1 MLLWQK
7 DYSLLK
13 AQMMV
18 AFFSNEVFFLIIIT
32 FFTLQ
37 YCVGFAIHQHASATG
52 VYVFP
57 S

>member
-7 DYSLLK
+7 DYSLMK

-18 AFFSNEVFFLIIIT
+18 AFFSNEVFFLIIII

-37 YCVGFAIHQHASATG
+37 YCIGFAIHQHAAATG
-52 VYVFP
+52 VHVFP

>member
-37 YCVGFAIHQHASATG
+37 YGVGFAIHQHASATG